1 MIDTKFLNE
10 KATKFKTALK
20 KIKSIL
26 DRGEEEFLKTPMYP
40 DRVKYYAIIAYDEL
54 EEIACH
60 LLKNILREKHK
71 ENCLEKLVDEQIFPA
86 KTSRIFSDFI
96 NFRKTIME
104 ENFSYSEKELY
115 SLLKSIVEYLNQNF
129 IPELAKIVNE
139 LKKKEPKLSIP
150 VNVTKVNEQAQ
161 AIKSTLKKIEVFL
174 KNPKE
179 DFLNSPYAIDRTK
192 YFTVVALDSA
202 LWICRHVS
210 RAAKLP
216 RSKEC
221 FLNLAENGIISKET
235 GEKLQNL
242 ANLREKLVNP
252 TEEIDLDKFYDEI
265 KGTLPYFL
273 TFIREVA
280 SAIVGK
286 KNSSNQKS

>member
-20 KIKSIL
+20 KIKAIL

-40 DRVKYYAIIAYDEL
+40 DRAKYYAIIAYDEL

-60 LLKNILREKHK
+60 LIKNILKEKQK
-71 ENCLEKLVDEQIFPA
+71 ENCLQKLVEEEIFPA
-86 KTSRIFSDFI
+86 KTSRVFLDFI
-96 NFRKTIME
+96 NFRNTIMK
-104 ENFSYSEKELY
+104 ENFSYSEKEMY
-115 SLLKSIVEYLNQNF
+115 SLLKDIVEYLNQNF

-139 LKKKEPKLSIP
+139 LKKKEPKLAIP

-161 AIKSTLKKIEVFL
+161 AIKSTLKKLDVFL
-174 KNPKE
+174 RNSKDE
-179 DFLNSPYAIDRTK
+179 FLNSEYAIDRTK

-202 LWICRHVS
+202 LWICRHLS

-221 FLNLAENGIISKET
+221 FSNLAENGIISKET

-242 ANLREKLVNP
+242 ANLRGKLVDP
-252 TEEIDLDKFYDEI
+252 TAEIDLEKFYDDLKE
-265 KGTLPYFL
+265 TLPYFNL
-273 TFIREVA
+273 FIKEIA
-280 SAIVGK
+280 AAIIGK
-286 KNSSNQKS
+286 KKKS